1 MSEKGGGKGEREVR
15 EGCVRRGGRGGGKGK
30 ERRVERGGGK
40 GCSRVRVRV
49 RHREG

>member
-1 MSEKGGGKGEREVR
+1 MR